1 MKKKTEQKARKRA
14 LRLLLMVISLC
25 LLLPVGLTACSSD
38 DDDNTSGC
46 YTAEVLD
53 PYVNSSTMSSH
64 IVCFKEIP
72 QKDVSK
78 GKLKKNTVVK
88 IIEERPVLYKIGELI
103 SFKVINFKEF
113 HGNQYLLYNI
123 EYECVVEP
131 CE

>member
-1 MKKKTEQKARKRA
+1 MKKKTEQKARRSA
-14 LRLLLMVISLC
+14 LRLLLMTLSLC

-53 PYVNSSTMSSH
+53 PNNVNSSTH
-64 IVCFKEIP
+64 IVFLKEIP

-78 GKLKKNTVVK
+78 GKFKKNTMVM
-88 IIEERPVLYKIGELI
+88 IIEERPFLYKTGELI

-113 HGNQYLLYNI
+113 HGNQYLRYNI